1 MLLIRTLVAAII
13 ILLPTH
19 VLAKLNHN
27 QQTYIDALDALK
39 DGQVEVFNKL
49 SHSLSNY
56 VLSPYLEYERIRH
69 NDYQDI
75 EAIQAFIKKYPD
87 QSLSH
92 RLRVEWLLSFPRK
105 GKWQALIDNYDET
118 LYSRE
123 LRCYYLRAQYKSGN
137 KTWALENTKDMW
149 VTGRSAPKSCDPI
162 FKVWLKS
169 SHFKADYAYERVQLA
184 LKKRKTSLASYSSN
198 FLKGDQK
205 KAAAM
210 MIWAHKNPAILSS
223 TKRFPTANPYMK
235 DAIIHGIKRRVRKKP
250 DAALAYW
257 KKHRNRFNFSP
268 AQVHQVEQRIYL
280 GLARQYDKNASRLLS
295 SLRDEYNSAEV
306 LEWQIRVSLR
316 NRDWPSVIRWI
327 EELSQTGDMDS
338 DWHYWHYKAH
348 LKQNQEPPQ
357 IVKQNFLRLSKE
369 RSYYGFLASELLGQS
384 LTLTNIPVPI
394 TQDTHL
400 RVQNLPEISRAR
412 ELIAIGH
419 TQRARKEW
427 QFAVNKLDQQ
437 GLMALARV
445 ANDWGWHNRAIRAV
459 IEANHWNDLSIRF
472 PTPYENTFGKAAN
485 KVKLPSSWLFAVA
498 RQESAFQEKAKSHA
512 GARGLMQLMPAT
524 AKQTAKKIGI
534 SSKGSSLYDP
544 AYNIKLG
551 SSYLSM
557 MHSRFNKNRALA
569 TAAYNAGPHRVDRW
583 IKSAIAL
590 PIDAWIETIPYY
602 ETRRYVKNVLA
613 FDAIYQYKLG
623 EKKPKLFYN
632 HEKIYL
638 GKHIKSENEANGLS
652 KTEIASINH

>member
-1 MLLIRTLVAAII
+1 MLLIRSFIVAII
-13 ILLPTH
+13 MILPTH

-39 DGQVEVFNKL
+39 EGQVERFNRL
-49 SHSLSNY
+49 SHALSDY
-56 VLSPYLEYERIRH
+56 ILSPYLEYEQIKL
-69 NDYQDI
+69 NNYEDI
-75 EAIQAFIKKYPD
+75 DAIKAFVNKYPD
-87 QSLSH
+87 QSISH
-92 RLRVEWLLSFPRK
+92 RLKVEWLSSFPKK
-105 GKWQALIDNYDET
+105 GQWQTFLDNYDES
-118 LYSRE
+118 LYSRN
-123 LRCYYLRAQYKSGN
+123 LRCFYLRALYKTGQKSE
-137 KTWALENTKDMW
+137 ALQQTKDMW
-149 VTGRSAPKSCDPI
+149 VVGRSAPKACDPI

-169 SHFKADYAYERVQLA
+169 SFFKQEYAYERVKLA
-184 LKKRKTSLASYSSN
+184 LKRRKTSLASYASN

-223 TKRFPTANPYMK
+223 TKRFPSANPYMK
-235 DAIIHGIKRRVRKKP
+235 DAIIHGLKRRVRRKP

-257 KKHRNRFNFSP
+257 KKHRTRFNFSP
-268 AQVHQVEQRIYL
+268 EEVHHVEQRIYL
-280 GLARQYDKNASRLLS
+280 GLARQYDKNASKLLLS
-295 SLRDEYNSAEV
+295 LREEYSTPEI

-327 EELSQTGDMDS
+327 EELSRNDEMDS
-338 DWHYWHYKAH
+338 DWYYWHYKAY

-357 IVKQNFLRLSKE
+357 IVKQNFQKLSKQ
-369 RSYYGFLASELLGQS
+369 RSYYGFLASEMLGKS

-394 TQDTHL
+394 SQDIHL
-400 RVQNLPEISRAR
+400 KVQNLPEISRAK
-412 ELIAIGH
+412 ELVAIGH
-419 TQRARKEW
+419 RHQAHREW

-445 ANDWGWHNRAIRAV
+445 ATDWGWHNRAIRAV
-459 IEANHWNDLSIRF
+459 IDANHWNDLAIRF
-472 PTPYENTFGKAAN
+472 PTPYETTFGKAATT
-485 KVKLPSSWLFAVA
+485 VKLPSSWLFAIA
-498 RQESAFQEKAKSHA
+498 RQESAFSEKARSSA

-524 AKQTAKKIGI
+524 ARQTARKIGI
-534 SSKGSSLYDP
+534 SSKSSLYDP
-544 AYNIKLG
+544 DYNIRLG

-557 MHSRFNKNRALA
+557 MHKRFNKNRALA

-590 PIDAWIETIPYY
+590 PIDAWIETIPYD

-623 EKKPKLFYN
+623 KKDPQLFYN

-638 GKHIKSENEANGLS
+638 GKHSRKAQNDDAKLNS
-652 KTEIASINH
+652 TEIASN